1 LGEVPSSL
9 EAQNVMT
16 YSRSGSITVS
26 GSTVQ
31 LLAAGEDRFVMRLV
45 CNRFSLI
52 SLCGI
57 KAQTVGDVLENN
69 ECSADLL
76 LVDDTIANDWQLLY
90 EICQRVK
97 PEQIVITTTGY
108 SEHGDSFGGIPVTIL
123 QQETLQFRFL
133 R

>member
-1 LGEVPSSL
+1 
-9 EAQNVMT
+9 M
-16 YSRSGSITVS
+16 
-26 GSTVQ
+26 
-31 LLAAGEDRFVMRLV
+31 
-45 CNRFSLI
+45 
-52 SLCGI
+52 
-57 KAQTVGDVLENN
+57 
-69 ECSADLL
+69 
-76 LVDDTIANDWQLLY
+76 DDTIANDWQLLY